1 MSNTSSDFTPYVPAD
16 KSPKEFTFRA
26 IVLGFILSI
35 VFSAGLAFIGLRV
48 GITISASVPAAV
60 VSMVILRTFFKN
72 SSILENNMVQTLA
85 SAGESLA
92 AGAIFTLPALLF
104 LGEPLPWWRVTI
116 LCALGGTLGVLLM
129 IPLRQ
134 HLIVKEH
141 GKLPFPEGTAC
152 AEILKAGESDGKQG
166 FYVVWGVI
174 AGLAHKFMSGALHLW
189 EETPRWIF
197 AKYQNT
203 MYSIE
208 PSAALMGVGYI
219 IGPRFAAIQFA
230 GGLLAWFTLI
240 PLISKFSLGLDIIAP
255 ASIPVSEMTAQMIW
269 SSYIRY
275 IGIGGI
281 LVGGFLSLLKA
292 APIFKNTIKLALLEL
307 SLVFKPKKE
316 AVKRT
321 EKELSMLWV
330 MGGILFIALALYFI
344 PTVALNPISIA
355 IVIILG
361 FFFTTIT
368 SQIAGLVGTSVN
380 PVSGMVLTTLF
391 VTTSIFVFL
400 GWKDTAYLVSAIT
413 VASLVC
419 MGVAIAADTSQDLKT
434 GFLLGATPKKQQ
446 IGEIL
451 GVIACSLVMG
461 GVLHLLDKAYVLG
474 SEKLSAPQ
482 ATMIA
487 EFGKALMTG
496 GAPWELISIGIFIGI
511 ALELVRVPSLPFAL
525 GIYLPIAL
533 TSPIMLGGVI
543 SLIVT
548 KLTKNPKESQ
558 QRGVLLASGL
568 VAGEALM
575 GLFIALGVIFG
586 WINLN
591 APSKFGPE
599 VSLGVF
605 LVMAVAFAWIC
616 LKRDKTKV

>member
-330 MGGILFIALALYFI
+330 MGGILFIA
-344 PTVALNPISIA
+344 
-355 IVIILG
+355 
-361 FFFTTIT
+361 
-368 SQIAGLVGTSVN
+368 
-380 PVSGMVLTTLF
+380 
-391 VTTSIFVFL
+391 
-400 GWKDTAYLVSAIT
+400 
-413 VASLVC
+413 
-419 MGVAIAADTSQDLKT
+419 
-434 GFLLGATPKKQQ
+434 
-446 IGEIL
+446 
-451 GVIACSLVMG
+451 
-461 GVLHLLDKAYVLG
+461 
-474 SEKLSAPQ
+474 
-482 ATMIA
+482 
-487 EFGKALMTG
+487 
-496 GAPWELISIGIFIGI
+496 
-511 ALELVRVPSLPFAL
+511 
-525 GIYLPIAL
+525 
-533 TSPIMLGGVI
+533 
-543 SLIVT
+543 
-548 KLTKNPKESQ
+548 
-558 QRGVLLASGL
+558 
-568 VAGEALM
+568 
-575 GLFIALGVIFG
+575 
-586 WINLN
+586 
-591 APSKFGPE
+591 
-599 VSLGVF
+599 
-605 LVMAVAFAWIC
+605 
-616 LKRDKTKV
+616 